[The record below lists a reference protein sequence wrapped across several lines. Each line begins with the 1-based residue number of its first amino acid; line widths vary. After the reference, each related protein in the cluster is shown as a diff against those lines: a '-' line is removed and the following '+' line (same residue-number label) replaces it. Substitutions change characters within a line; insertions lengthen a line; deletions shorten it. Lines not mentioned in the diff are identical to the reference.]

1 MRRSSLFWG
10 AVLVIIGLVLL
21 LDNLGLL
28 GNINVWNLLWPLFLI
43 ALGIWF
49 LYGTLFGKAPEM
61 EHANVPLEGASR
73 ARMKIAHGAG
83 RLNVAA
89 GAGDGDLAVG
99 DFGGGLDLN
108 TRRDGD
114 LLDVQM
120 GIPAQVFPAFMGPGY
135 TLDWNVELNRD
146 IPISLNLETGAND
159 ARLDLAELKITDIYI
174 KSGASS
180 TNLILPANAG
190 MTQVR
195 IESGVNSMN
204 VEVPSGVA
212 ARVRVHGGLSSSQI
226 DTSRFPRSGDFYQS
240 VDFEIAVNKADIDVQ
255 QGVGSVNIR

>member
-1 MRRSSLFWG
+1 MERAIMKRSSLFWG

-49 LYGTLFGKAPEM
+49 LYGTLFRKTPEM

-73 ARMKIAHGAG
+73 ARVRIAHGAG
-83 RLNVAA
+83 RLRITA
-89 GAGDGDLAVG
+89 GAGDGDLVVG
-99 DFGGGLDLN
+99 DFGGGLNLD
-108 TRRDGD
+108 TRHEGD
-114 LLDVQM
+114 LLDVRM
-120 GIPAQVFPAFMGPGY
+120 GVPPQVFPMFWGPGY
-135 TLDWNVELNRD
+135 TLDWNIELNRD
-146 IPISLNLETGAND
+146 IPLSLKMETGANE
-159 ARLDLAELKITDIYI
+159 ARLDLSELKVSELFI

-180 TNLILPANAG
+180 TDLILPSNAG

-204 VEVPSGVA
+204 VQV
-212 ARVRVHGGLSSSQI
+212 
-226 DTSRFPRSGDFYQS
+226 
-240 VDFEIAVNKADIDVQ
+240 
-255 QGVGSVNIR
+255 